1 MVFEEARKIEEARA
15 AVRRAAEKTRQ
26 AEQARVQEGS
36 KQVKIQESAPLNTT
50 KYELHVVKKNET
62 IWEIQRRYPRATS
75 RDILLLNNL
84 TTRDILREGMK
95 LKIPTQ

>member
-1 MVFEEARKIEEARA
+1 
-15 AVRRAAEKTRQ
+15 
-26 AEQARVQEGS
+26 
-36 KQVKIQESAPLNTT
+36 
-50 KYELHVVKKNET
+50 VKKNET